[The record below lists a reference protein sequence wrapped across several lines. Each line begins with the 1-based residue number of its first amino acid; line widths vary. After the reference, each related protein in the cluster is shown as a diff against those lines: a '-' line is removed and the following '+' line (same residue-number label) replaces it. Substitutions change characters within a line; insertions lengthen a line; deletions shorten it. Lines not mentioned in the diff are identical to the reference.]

1 MGFDARMLI
10 ALMLLPVAACS
21 TNPPPMATA
30 PPPTLAS
37 ADQMSINMAAAGDA
51 AEIQAAQLAQAKAH
65 RSAVKSYAAQ
75 MISDHTATTQQL
87 STIAQSK
94 GVTPAATP
102 SDSAQATMAKLEAD
116 KGAAFDRAYVRDQVM
131 DHEKMA
137 RLTKTRSP
145 TVKTPMSRRA
155 RSRRFQRS
163 RSTCAKHG
171 LCPAIALDRRR
182 LLKMRPRAILA
193 SSS

>member
-1 MGFDARMLI
+1 MGFDARVLF

-21 TNPPPMATA
+21 TNPPPVATA

-37 ADQMSINMAAAGDA
+37 ADQMFINMAAAGDA

-116 KGAAFDRAYVRDQVM
+116 KGTAFDRAYVRDQVL
-131 DHEKMA
+131 DHEKMVQAYQDEIANGQDADVKVFAQQTLPAVQKHLREA
-137 RLTKTRSP
+137 RTLS
-145 TVKTPMSRRA
+145 SHRA
-155 RSRRFQRS
+155 
-163 RSTCAKHG
+163 
-171 LCPAIALDRRR
+171 
-182 LLKMRPRAILA
+182 
-193 SSS
+193 